1 MTSMSGARDWTRTST
16 PVKALAPEASASTN
30 FATRATENEILPI
43 RFDFCKHLYR
53 LYL

>member
-1 MTSMSGARDWTRTST
+1 MRLPISPPGQQR
-16 PVKALAPEASASTN
+16 
-30 FATRATENEILPI
+30 NEILPI